1 MGKKPSILLTSGL
14 KQKENKDTSTVNRAS
29 TLSYAFIF
37 ACGLSVLPM
46 TTFSQES
53 KGASSGELQEALG
66 PDHARKM
73 ADGLKLFKANVREV
87 LVKSCLPCHGGER
100 TRSKY
105 DLSTRAGLIKGGSEG
120 KAVVIGRHA
129 ESPLYRMI
137 THQVK
142 PHMPHKRQK
151 LSAEGIEMIARWI
164 DLGAAY
170 DRPLKAGKEE
180 GETGLTITDE
190 HRNWWAFQPLKTAAP
205 GDVKNTAWA
214 SGEIDRFLL
223 SRLEKEGLTPNPE
236 ASPRTLVRRA
246 YFGLIGLPPPPEAV
260 DAFAASPTPK
270 AWGALIDELLA
281 NKHYGERWGRH
292 WLDLARFAESHGFEQ
307 DYDRGHAYHYRDFV
321 IKALN
326 SDMPYNQFVAWQLAG
341 DELAPENPLAM
352 MATGFLGAGVFPTQL
367 TEKEFESSRYDELDD
382 MVNTMGTAMLGL
394 TIGCARCHNHKF
406 DPIPT
411 RDYYRLLSTF
421 GTTIRSEID
430 LPVDTGENRAALA
443 AWKTAREK
451 ALAARDAYAR
461 GELEKSFAGWLSKGS
476 AAAPPKAPWEV
487 LDLSKIESKHG
498 SSLRKLEDGSI
509 LATGKN
515 PSPEDLYLLGGASTS
530 GGIRALR
537 IEALTHSSMPKNGP
551 GRASNGNFGLTD
563 LKVAIRPLKDPK
575 AKLTPVK
582 IVSARATHQ
591 QNTSGLSVKAALDND
606 KNKTGW
612 AVDRG
617 GIGRD
622 QAAVF
627 GFEKPV
633 GFDGGTYI
641 EVSIQ
646 CGANTQHNIGRPR
659 LSIASVDAPVAVGG
673 GLPQALSSGFAR
685 LKDGKPEELPAAERA
700 ALFKWFSGKDKR
712 WLELNQAVE
721 KQMASQPKGGKTVK
735 VQVTSEGFR
744 PTKHHADGRGFP
756 HFYKETYFLG
766 RGDPA
771 QKQGVASQGFL
782 TVLMKKGT
790 TEKRWQVEPPK
801 GWRTSY
807 RKRSLSNWIT
817 DPENGAGTLLARVIV
832 NRLWKHHLGQGLVST
847 PNDFGVQGEK
857 PTHPELLDWLARE
870 LIRGGWR
877 LKPLHKLILL
887 SSAYRQSSAY
897 DRDRAGKDPGNRLL
911 WRRMPAR
918 LEAEIIRDSVLEVSG
933 LLDKTMF
940 GKGTLNE
947 AMTRRSIYF
956 SIKRSKVIPSMQLF
970 DSPEPLVSQ
979 GSRPNTIIAPQ
990 ALLFMNSPHIRRN
1003 ATKFMEK
1010 IQAGGGEP
1018 PENVN
1023 LGYRMTLGRTPTET
1037 ESAAAGAFV
1046 SRQTSSYIKDGRN
1059 EQEARRLALADFCQV
1074 LFGLNE
1080 FIYIE

>member
-1 MGKKPSILLTSGL
+1 MTYSNQFT
-14 KQKENKDTSTVNRAS
+14 
-29 TLSYAFIF
+29 YAFIF
-37 ACGLSVLPM
+37 VCCLSALPASAPAQE
-46 TTFSQES
+46 TTGDAA
-53 KGASSGELQEALG
+53 KRLLEALG

-73 ADGLKLFKANVREV
+73 ADGLNLFKTGVREV
-87 LVKSCLPCHGGER
+87 LVKNCLPCHGGER

-120 KAVVIGRHA
+120 NAVVIGQHA
-129 ESPLYRMI
+129 ESPLHKMI
-137 THQVK
+137 SHQAK
-142 PHMPHKRQK
+142 PHMPHKRKK
-151 LSAEGIEMIARWI
+151 LAEEKIEMIARWI

-170 DRPLKAGKEE
+170 DRPLKAEKENE
-180 GETGLTITDE
+180 ETGLNITNE

-205 GDVKNTAWA
+205 GAVKNTAWA
-214 SGEIDRFLL
+214 NGEIDRFLL
-223 SRLEKEGLTPNPE
+223 SRLEKEGLAPNPE
-236 ASPRTLVRRA
+236 ASPRTRVRRA

-260 DAFAASPTPK
+260 DAFAANPTPK

-281 NKHYGERWGRH
+281 SPHYGERWGRH

-307 DYDRGHAYHYRDFV
+307 DYDRHHAYHYRDFV

-341 DELAPENPLAM
+341 DELAPEDSLAM

-394 TIGCARCHNHKF
+394 TIGCARCHDHKF

-430 LPVDTGENRAALA
+430 LPIDTDEHRKALSSWKAAKE
-443 AWKTAREK
+443 KT
-451 ALAARDAYAR
+451 LAARDAYAR
-461 GELEKSFAGWLSKGS
+461 GTLGKSFAAWLSKGS
-476 AAAPPKAPWEV
+476 AEAPPKAPWEV

-498 SSLRKLEDGSI
+498 STLQKLADGSI

-515 PSPEDLYLLGGASTS
+515 PSPEDLYVLGGASTS
-530 GGIRALR
+530 GEISALR

-563 LKVAIRPLKDPK
+563 LKVAVRPLKEPN

-582 IVSARATHQ
+582 LSTARATHQ
-591 QNTSGLSVKAALDND
+591 QNTGNLSVKAALDND
-606 KNKTGW
+606 RNKTGW
-612 AVDRG
+612 AVDHG
-617 GIGRD
+617 GIGHD

-627 GFEKPV
+627 GFEKPI

-659 LSIASVDAPVAVGG
+659 LSVSSVDAPVAVGG

-685 LKDGKPEELPAAERA
+685 LKAGKPEELPAAERA

-712 WLELNQAVE
+712 WQELNRAVE
-721 KQMASQPKGGKTVK
+721 KQNGSPPSGGKTVK

-782 TVLMKKGT
+782 TVLMKKGK
-790 TEKRWQVEPPK
+790 TEKNWQVEPPK

-807 RKRSLSNWIT
+807 RRRSLSNWIT
-817 DPENGAGTLLARVIV
+817 DPDNGAGTLLARVIV
-832 NRLWKHHLGQGLVST
+832 NRLWQHHLGQGLVST

-897 DRDRAGKDPGNRLL
+897 DRDRAGKDPGNSLL
-911 WRRMPAR
+911 WRRTPAR

-956 SIKRSKVIPSMQLF
+956 MIKRSKVIPSMQLF

-979 GSRPNTIIAPQ
+979 GSRPNTIVAPQ

-1003 ATKFMEK
+1003 ALKFVEK
-1010 IQAGGGEP
+1010 LQDDGPAGG
-1018 PENVN
+1018 VT
-1023 LGYRMTLGRTPTET
+1023 LGYRAALGRNPTDT
-1037 ESAAAGAFV
+1037 ERAAAAGFV
-1046 SRQTSSYIKDGRN
+1046 AQQESSYAKAGRDDK
-1059 EQEARRLALADFCQV
+1059 EARRLALADFCQV

-1080 FIYIE
+1080 FIYID

>member
-1 MGKKPSILLTSGL
+1 MGKKTPVLLTSGL
-14 KQKENKDTSTVNRAS
+14 KRKENKDTSTVTRANKFS
-29 TLSYAFIF
+29 CALIF
-37 ACGLSVLPM
+37 ACGVSALPAAS
-46 TTFSQES
+46 FPQES
-53 KGASSGELQEALG
+53 EESSSGELQEALG

-73 ADGLKLFKANVREV
+73 ADGLKLFKTNVREV

-120 KAVVIGRHA
+120 KAVVIGRHG
-129 ESPLYRMI
+129 ESPLYKMI
-137 THQVK
+137 THQAK
-142 PHMPHKRQK
+142 PHMPHKRKK
-151 LSAEGIEMIARWI
+151 LEEKNIEMIARWI

-170 DRPLKAGKEE
+170 DRPLKAGKEDGE
-180 GETGLTITDE
+180 GGLTITDE
-190 HRNWWAFQPLKTAAP
+190 HRGWWAFQRLETTPP
-205 GDVKNTAWA
+205 GNVENADWA
-214 SGEIDRFLL
+214 TGEIDLFLL
-223 SRLEKEGLTPNPE
+223 SRLEKEGLAPNPE
-236 ASPRTLVRRA
+236 ASPRALVRRA
-246 YFGLIGLPPPPEAV
+246 YFGLIGLPPPPEVV
-260 DAFAASPTPK
+260 DAFTANPTPK

-281 NKHYGERWGRH
+281 SPHYGERWGRH

-307 DYDRGHAYHYRDFV
+307 DYNRNHAYHYRDFV

-341 DELAPENPLAM
+341 DELAPENSLAM

-406 DPIPT
+406 DPIPQ

-430 LPVDTGENRAALA
+430 LPVDTGENRKALA
-443 AWKTAREK
+443 AWKAAKEK
-451 ALAARDAYAR
+451 ALAARDTYSN
-461 GELEKSFAGWLSKGS
+461 GELKKNFAAWLGKG
-476 AAAPPKAPWEV
+476 AAKAPPKAPWEV
-487 LDLSKIESKHG
+487 LNLSKIESRHG
-498 SSLRKLEDGSI
+498 STLQKLADGSI

-515 PSPEDLYLLGGASTS
+515 PSPEDLYVLGGASS
-530 GGIRALR
+530 GEISALR
-537 IEALTHSSMPKNGP
+537 IEALTHSSMPRNGP

-563 LKVAIRPLKDPK
+563 LKVAVRPLKDPN

-582 IVSARATHQ
+582 IVTARATHQ
-591 QNTSGLSVKAALDND
+591 QNTGSLSVKAALDND

-617 GIGRD
+617 GIGHD

-633 GFDGGTYI
+633 RFDGGTYI
-641 EVSIQ
+641 EISIQ

-659 LSIASVDAPVAVGG
+659 LSVTSVDAPVAVGG
-673 GLPQALSSGFAR
+673 GLPQALSNGFAR
-685 LKDGKPEELPAAERA
+685 LKDGKPEKLPAAERA
-700 ALFKWFSGKDKR
+700 ALFSWFAGKDKR
-712 WLELNQAVE
+712 WQDLNRAVE
-721 KQMASQPKGGKTVK
+721 KQNGGRPSGGKTVK

-782 TVLMKKGT
+782 TVLMKKGQ
-790 TEKRWQVEPPK
+790 TEKSWQEAPPK

-807 RKRSLSNWIT
+807 RRRSLSNWIT

-832 NRLWKHHLGQGLVST
+832 NRLWQHHLGQGLVST

-857 PTHPELLDWLARE
+857 PTHPGLLDWLARE

-877 LKPLHKLILL
+877 LKPVHKLILL
-887 SSAYRQSSAY
+887 SSAYRQSGAY
-897 DRDRAGKDPGNRLL
+897 DRERAAKDPDNRLL
-911 WRRMPAR
+911 WRRAPAR
-918 LEAEIIRDSVLEVSG
+918 LEAEIIRDSVLEVGG

-956 SIKRSKVIPSMQLF
+956 MIKRSKVIPSMQLF

-979 GSRPNTIIAPQ
+979 GSRPKTVIAPQ
-990 ALLFMNSPHIRRN
+990 ALLFMNSPHVRKS
-1003 ATKFMEK
+1003 AMKFMEK
-1010 IQAGGGEP
+1010 LQETSSADEA
-1018 PENVN
+1018 VAR
-1023 LGYRMTLGRTPTET
+1023 GYQLALSRKPTDT
-1037 ESAAAGAFV
+1037 ELAAAGAFV
-1046 SRQTSSYIKDGRN
+1046 SRQEASYAKAGRDGK
-1059 EQEARRLALADFCQV
+1059 EARRLALADFCQV

>member
-1 MGKKPSILLTSGL
+1 MTHSS
-14 KQKENKDTSTVNRAS
+14 QF
-29 TLSYAFIF
+29 SYAFFF
-37 ACGLSVLPM
+37 ACCLSALP
-46 TTFSQES
+46 
-53 KGASSGELQEALG
+53 ASSPAQETTGEASKRLLEALG
-66 PDHARKM
+66 SDHARKM
-73 ADGLKLFKANVREV
+73 ADGLKLFKSGAREV

-105 DLSTRAGLIKGGSEG
+105 DLSTRVGLIKGGAEG
-120 KAVVIGRHA
+120 QAVLIGRHA
-129 ESPLYRMI
+129 ESPLYRMVA
-137 THQVK
+137 HEAK
-142 PHMPHKRQK
+142 PHMPHKRAK
-151 LSAEGIEMIARWI
+151 LPAEKISLLARWI
-164 DLGAAY
+164 DLGAPY
-170 DRPLKAGKEE
+170 DRPLKTEKAREDAA
-180 GETGLTITDE
+180 GLTITEE
-190 HRNWWAFQPLKTAAP
+190 HRSWWAFQPLKTKPPQKA
-205 GDVKNTAWA
+205 KKSAWG
-214 SGEIDRFLL
+214 SSEIDRFLL
-223 SRLEKEGLTPNPE
+223 RRLEQKDLAPNPP
-236 ASPRTLVRRA
+236 ASARAQVRRA
-246 YFGLIGLPPPPEAV
+246 YFGIVGLPPPADAI
-260 DAFAASPTPK
+260 DAFAAEPSPK
-270 AWGALIDELLA
+270 AWASLVDGLLA
-281 NKHYGERWGRH
+281 SPHYGERWGRH

-307 DYDRGHAYHYRDFV
+307 DYDRHHAYHYRDFV

-326 SDMPYNQFVAWQLAG
+326 SDMPYNQFVSWQLAG
-341 DELAPENPLAM
+341 DELAPEDPLAM

-430 LPVDTGENRAALA
+430 LPIDTGENRKALA
-443 AWKTAREK
+443 AWKAAKEK
-451 ALAARDAYAR
+451 ALAARSAYAR
-461 GELEKSFAGWLSKGS
+461 GELEKSFAAWLSKGS
-476 AAAPPKAPWEV
+476 AATPPKAPWEV

-498 SSLRKLEDGSI
+498 STLQKLADGSI

-515 PSPEDLYLLGGASTS
+515 PSPEDLYVLGGASTS
-530 GGIRALR
+530 GEISALR

-563 LKVAIRPLKDPK
+563 LKVSVRPLKDPN

-582 IVSARATHQ
+582 IADARATHQ
-591 QNTSGLSVKAALDND
+591 QNTGNLSVKAALDND

-617 GIGRD
+617 GIGHD

-627 GFEKPV
+627 SFEKPT

-659 LSIASVDAPVAVGG
+659 LSVTSVDAPVAVGG
-673 GLPQALSSGFAR
+673 GLPQALSSAFAR

-712 WLELNQAVE
+712 WLELSRAVE
-721 KQMASQPKGGKTVK
+721 KQMASQPSGGKTVK

-782 TVLMKKGT
+782 TVLMKQGK
-790 TEKRWQVEPPK
+790 TEKSWQEEPPK

-807 RKRSLSNWIT
+807 RRRSLSNWIT

-832 NRLWKHHLGQGLVST
+832 NRLWQHHLGQGLVST

-877 LKPLHKLILL
+877 LKPVHKLILL

-897 DRDRAGKDPGNRLL
+897 DKAKAAKDPDNRLL
-911 WRRMPAR
+911 WRRSPAR
-918 LEAEIIRDSVLEVSG
+918 LEAEIIRDSVLKISG
-933 LLDKTMF
+933 LLDETMF

-956 SIKRSKVIPSMQLF
+956 MIKRSKVIPSMQLF

-990 ALLFMNSPHIRRN
+990 ALLFMNSPHVRRS
-1003 ATKFMEK
+1003 ATKFMER
-1010 IQAGGGEP
+1010 IQAADSGAGLSGD
-1018 PENVN
+1018 VS
-1023 LGYRMTLGRTPTET
+1023 LGYRMTLGRTPTGT
-1037 ESAAAGAFV
+1037 ERDAAVAFV
-1046 SRQTSSYIKDGRN
+1046 SRQASSYVKNGRN
-1059 EQEARRLALADFCQV
+1059 EPEARRLALADFCQV